1 MKRNKI
7 REHISCILYMIAFF
21 GFLGAVT
28 VENRGS
34 MLDFSDL
41 ARTVMCAFS
50 VICVIIAAIVWKAKD
65 ERGKK
70 IKYGIMVAAI
80 VIIIGGGAIDYFTTG
95 GGAVEIITLK
105 LPFEVAEVE
114 NIEMFHYDGVP
125 VNGEKKVVTE
135 AEDIET
141 LYGKFHLLEVQDK
154 KVEELTG
161 ASVTSF
167 RFNLSNGQKFEIIY
181 SGYGVKNGTLKIDN
195 GATYFTMSDIGWN
208 WEFLNQEY
216 EAVPVQESEL
226 PGYSSVAFPMTNME
240 EADEHDLSVD
250 GSLEI
255 AEQIAGA
262 EIFLVPMGVYTN
274 SEKITVTN
282 NGDEELTIYLY
293 VFGDEVR
300 RMSLSGNTTKTID
313 GLTNTHPYRIGI
325 STENEVQVHLTVSE

>member
-1 MKRNKI
+1 MKKNKI

-41 ARTVMCAFS
+41 ARAVMCVFS
-50 VICVIIAAIVWKAKD
+50 VICVIIAALVWKAKD

-80 VIIIGGGAIDYFTTG
+80 AVIIGGGIIDYFSTG
-95 GGAVEIITLK
+95 GGAIEIITLK

-125 VNGEKKVVTE
+125 VNGEKKVVTK

-167 RFNLSNGQKFEIIY
+167 RFNLSNGQKYELIY
-181 SGYGVKNGTLKIDN
+181 VGYGVKNGTLKIDN

-208 WEFLNQEY
+208 WEFLNEEY
-216 EAVPVQESEL
+216 EAVPVRESEL
-226 PGYSSVAFPMTNME
+226 PGYSSTELLMTDME
-240 EADEHDLSVD
+240 EADEHDLSAE
-250 GSLEI
+250 GPLEI
-255 AEQIAGA
+255 AEQIENG
-262 EIFLVPMGVYTN
+262 EICLVSTGVFTN
-274 SEKITVTN
+274 SEEISVTN

-300 RMSLSGNTTKTID
+300 RVSLSGNTTKTID
-313 GLTNTHPYRIGI
+313 GLTNSNPYRIGI
-325 STENEVQVHLTVSE
+325 SAENEVQVHLTVTE